1 MHKLDEATVLN
12 LERRIPELAEGAVRQ
27 AYSKTLA
34 SGRTVVEAINGQ
46 LIESH
51 PDGSSKVLKNIH
63 PPTPIAPG
71 QKIIRKKQ

>member
-1 MHKLDEATVLN
+1 MNKLDEATVQN

-34 SGRTVVEAINGQ
+34 SGRMVVEAVNGQ

-63 PPTPIAPG
+63 PPTYVAPD
-71 QKIIRKKQ
+71 QKIIRKKR